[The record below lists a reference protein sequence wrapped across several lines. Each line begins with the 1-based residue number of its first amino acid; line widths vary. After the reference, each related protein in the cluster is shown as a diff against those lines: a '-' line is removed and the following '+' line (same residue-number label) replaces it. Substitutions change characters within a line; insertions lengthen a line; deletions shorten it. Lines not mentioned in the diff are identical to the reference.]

1 MAPLSSI
8 FFNKLLA
15 NDLDKLKIPVGG
27 DQLTRVRLQG
37 AKACQ
42 DGALTAADRLEHME
56 PIIVEMFHTLQDL
69 LEIEKY
75 LMKLMINMVF
85 FKQLIHVH
93 SLNMPVF

>member
-1 MAPLSSI
+1 M
-8 FFNKLLA
+8 
-15 NDLDKLKIPVGG
+15 DKLKIPVGG

-69 LEIEKY
+69 LEVEKY

-85 FKQLIHVH
+85 LKQLIHVH